1 MVARVPE
8 VPRQPFAVLAE
19 PTITAS
25 VALWAIVAFL
35 LGCLWG
41 CFRISCASVGA
52 LEESKGPSLE
62 PPADCPSVPL
72 SQACPHTDSAAVSAA
87 GTIKDKDG
95 AQQAMLARARSWG
108 MAAGR
113 QHSGSLRP
121 CRQGRGIGGTPTL
134 ICQG

>member
-1 MVARVPE
+1 MVAGVPE

-19 PTITAS
+19 PAITAS

-41 CFRISCASVGA
+41 CFSICCASVGV

-62 PPADCPSVPL
+62 PPADCPRVPL
-72 SQACPHTDSAAVSAA
+72 SQACPHTDSAAVFAA
-87 GTIKDKDG
+87 ETIEDRDG
-95 AQQAMLARARSWG
+95 VQQATLARGKSWG
-108 MAAGR
+108 MAAGVKR
-113 QHSGSLRP
+113 SGSLRP
-121 CRQGRGIGGTPTL
+121 CRLGHGIDGTPTL